1 MPSSTLSGHA
11 ACLHS
16 LISSG
21 CDIALPDHYGDTP
34 TRVAQRYG
42 HQNCSDMINE
52 HLIQQ
57 KQDCSK

>member
-1 MPSSTLSGHA
+1 MSTSSGHV
-11 ACLHS
+11 ACLQS

-21 CDIALPDHYGDTP
+21 CDVTLPDRYGDTP

-42 HQNCSDMINE
+42 HQNCSNMIDE
-52 HLIQQ
+52 YLIQQ